1 MQINN
6 SNSTLSTHLM
16 APEEFLFYKGL
27 FAFMEKPLEEG
38 LNYLNFHLKP
48 KFYTKGDWNWL
59 LSKLEKRLKYWS
71 SRWLSRAGRV
81 ILVKSVLETIPV
93 YWLSMAWIPKGT
105 LEKIRKL
112 CFKFLWGGQKESFVM
127 PWI

>member
-27 FAFMEKPLEEG
+27 FAFMENPLEEG

-48 KFYTKGDWNWL
+48 KYYTKGDWNWL

-71 SRWLSRAGRV
+71 FRWLSRASGL
-81 ILVKSVLETIPV
+81 IQVKSFLEAIPV
-93 YWLSMAWIPKGT
+93 YLLSMVWIPKGT
-105 LEKIRKL
+105 LEKIRKFY
-112 CFKFLWGGQKESFVM
+112 FKFLWGG
-127 PWI
+127 